1 MNATDADAPTGT
13 DAPADPDSPTHAAA
27 SPPLPSDELR
37 AALSEA
43 GLHASVTGGATG
55 DGVRI
60 GPLDPVDA
68 RQLARLVRTG
78 TKRVLKTA
86 RALREICAGYRIE
99 LPGLRVRQGRITLG
113 PVRVEDAARLARL
126 LGAVPPPAARPTPDA
141 DTDAASV
148 GAQLGHAFP
157 HATGG
162 ALSVSVR
169 EEAPGL
175 LDLGAI
181 DARTARR
188 LVRALRF

>member
-1 MNATDADAPTGT
+1 MNAPDTLVPTAADR
-13 DAPADPDSPTHAAA
+13 PAHVA
-27 SPPLPSDELR
+27 SPAHASDELR

-43 GLHASVTGGATG
+43 GLHAPVTGGAA
-55 DGVRI
+55 DADVRI
-60 GPLDPVDA
+60 GPLAPADA
-68 RQLARLVRTG
+68 RQLARLIRTG
-78 TKRVLKTA
+78 TKRTLKTA
-86 RALREICAGYRIE
+86 RALREICAGHRIE

-113 PVRVEDAARLARL
+113 PVRVEDAARLARV
-126 LGAVPPPAARPTPDA
+126 LGAVPPPAARPAPVA
-141 DTDAASV
+141 GTDAAFV
-148 GAQLGHAFP
+148 GALLGRVFP
-157 HATGG
+157 EATGGG